1 MTAQYQVV
9 KGIVAVPDAAG
20 IGEQRRIDSL
30 PNAHGH
36 GARTHAFT
44 QHFRV
49 GELIPSDAM
58 PPAEFLRLVEL
69 GVLVVVT

>member
-1 MTAQYQVV
+1 MMAQYQVA

-36 GARTHAFT
+36 GARTHT
-44 QHFRV
+44 HTRHFRV
-49 GELIPSDAM
+49 GEFIPADAM
-58 PPAEFLRLVEL
+58 PSAEFLRLVEL
-69 GVLVVVT
+69 GVLAVVM